1 MLSIQ
6 LLLLGGH
13 MLVHL
18 NGEFNSRRQA
28 ELHSTFDRITGAVT
42 IDVSD
47 AWLGASALGEVV
59 CLARRVGYQNVTL
72 ANPGPVMRRLLTVS
86 GIDRLVRVLDPG
98 HTA

>member
-1 MLSIQ
+1 
-6 LLLLGGH
+6 

-18 NGEFNSRRQA
+18 NGEFNSRTQA
-28 ELHSTFDRITGAVT
+28 ELHSAFDRITGAVT
-42 IDVSD
+42 IDVSG

-86 GIDRLVRVLDPG
+86 GLDRIVRIVDPG
-98 HTA
+98 QRA